1 MNNYVKFGGLG
12 AVVVAVPAWLAA
24 SGVDA
29 NKSYYKTITELS
41 SMGERAK
48 DTHLRVG
55 GDIVAGSIV
64 RSAATVKF
72 TLKQGARTLPVV
84 YTGTDPL
91 PDTFRDGSQA
101 LADGRL
107 GADGVFTADKVQAKC
122 ASKYQAKPP
131 QNKNAAINRAAM

>member
-12 AVVVAVPAWLAA
+12 VVIVAVLAWLTA
-24 SGVDA
+24 SGVNA
-29 NKSYYKTITELS
+29 NKSYYKTIGELAA
-41 SMGERAK
+41 MGEHAK
-48 DTHLRVG
+48 GTHLRVG
-55 GDIVAGSIV
+55 GDIVPGSIV
-64 RSAATVKF
+64 RSAAAVKF
-72 TLKQGARTLPVV
+72 TLKQDARTLPVI

-107 GADGVFTADKVQAKC
+107 GPGGIFEADKVQAKC

-131 QNKNAAINRAAM
+131 QIKNAGVNQAAL